1 MGKNYVDKK
10 LLEKVLKRWER
21 AKKSNYATSDFW
33 QGEKSKLAK
42 IIGKKARSGNLISGI
57 SHLKKRQ
64 SELFNRELSII
75 AKSKIASKYGYDKA
89 RKKQRETLIER
100 GFVSDVASARRF
112 QNIISSDIF
121 QKVADNIEYISYKD
135 ALDMSEDSTITVRK
149 IEEAYN
155 MVNNQDYK
163 NDMEKASDFLRLL
176 KG

>member
-1 MGKNYVDKK
+1 M
-10 LLEKVLKRWER
+10 L
-21 AKKSNYATSDFW
+21 
-33 QGEKSKLAK
+33 
-42 IIGKKARSGNLISGI
+42 
-57 SHLKKRQ
+57 
-64 SELFNRELSII
+64 NRELSII

-100 GFVSDVASARRF
+100 GFVSDVATARRF

-135 ALDMSEDSTITVRK
+135 ALDMSEDRTITVRK

-163 NDMEKASDFLRLL
+163 NDMEKASDFLRIL

>member
-10 LLEKVLKRWER
+10 LLDKVIKRWER

-42 IIGKKARSGNLISGI
+42 IIGKKPQSGKLLSGT
-57 SHLKKRQ
+57 SKLKKRQ
-64 SELFNRELSII
+64 AEMVNRELSII

-100 GFVSDVASARRF
+100 GLVSDVATARRF
-112 QNIISSDIF
+112 QKIISSDIF

-135 ALDMSEDSTITVRK
+135 ALDMYEDSTITVRK
-149 IEEAYN
+149 IENAFN

-163 NDMEKASDFLRLL
+163 NDMEKASDFLRIL

>member
-10 LLEKVLKRWER
+10 LLEKVLKRWEG
-21 AKKSNYATSDFW
+21 AKKSDYATSAFW
-33 QGEKSKLAK
+33 KSEKDKLSKLT
-42 IIGKKARSGNLISGI
+42 GKKAKSG
-57 SHLKKRQ
+57 
-64 SELFNRELSII
+64 ELLRGVSQLSKTQAELLNRELNII

-89 RKKQRETLIER
+89 RKKQRDTLIER
-100 GFVSDVASARRF
+100 GIVSDTQSAKRF

-149 IEEAYN
+149 IEVAYN

-163 NDMEKASDFLRLL
+163 NDMEKASEFLRLL

>member
-1 MGKNYVDKK
+1 MGKNYIDKK
-10 LLEKVLKRWER
+10 LFEKVQKRWER

-42 IIGKKARSGNLISGI
+42 IIGKKTQSGKLLSGT
-57 SHLKKRQ
+57 SNLKKRQ
-64 SELFNRELSII
+64 AEMLNRELSII

-100 GFVSDVASARRF
+100 GFVSDVATARRF

-135 ALDMSEDSTITVRK
+135 ALDMSEDRTITVRK

-163 NDMEKASDFLRLL
+163 NDMEKASDFLRIL